1 MIKVSLISL
10 GCPKNLVDSEGLLK
24 LLAEEG
30 IDHDPDP
37 ANADLLLINT
47 CGFIE
52 TAKRESIE
60 EILKLVETKGRR
72 QLVVF
77 GCLAKRYGD
86 ELKKEIPEIDVIFGV
101 GEEDKIVAYCKE
113 VAGMRDLGFGVGDR
127 NTPVSS
133 AKPSLLTPEPS
144 SYGYLKI
151 AEGCDRGCTYCV
163 IPDIRGKFRSGN
175 PESILKKAER
185 LVASGRKELIIIAQ
199 DITSFGRDIPGYGLG
214 RLVKEIASISGD
226 FWVRLLYLYPTS
238 ITDELIETVRSEEK
252 VCKYLDIPLQHTES
266 KILGLMKR
274 GGGREYYRNLVTGL
288 REAIPGVALRTTL
301 ITGFPQEK
309 EEDFEHMLGFVQE
322 MQFEHLGVFP
332 YSREEGSAAYA
343 LKGQVPRHVREKRR
357 DRIMEV
363 QSGISL
369 DKNKNL
375 VGKMFRAVVDDID
388 GVEGIARI
396 YSQAPEID
404 GVVFIKGPGVRKGEF
419 VQVRIDRAYDYDLQG
434 TVVP

>member
-1 MIKVSLISL
+1 VIKVSLISL

-72 QLVVF
+72 RLIVF

-101 GEEDKIVAYCKE
+101 GEEDTIVAYCKE
-113 VAGMRDLGFGVGDR
+113 VAGIRDLGFRVGDR

-133 AKPSLLTPEPS
+133 SKPSLLTAEPS

-175 PESILKKAER
+175 PENILKKAER

-238 ITDELIETVRSEEK
+238 ITDELIETVRSEDK

-301 ITGFPQEK
+301 ITGFPQEN

-434 TVVP
+434 TVVL

>member
-72 QLVVF
+72 RLVVF

-113 VAGMRDLGFGVGDR
+113 VAGIRDLGFGVGDR
-127 NTPVSS
+127 NSPVSS
-133 AKPSLLTPEPS
+133 SKPSLLIPEPS

-175 PESILKKAER
+175 PENILKKAER

-301 ITGFPQEK
+301 ITGFPQEN
-309 EEDFEHMLGFVQE
+309 EEDFAHMLGFVQE

-357 DRIMEV
+357 DRIMDV

-369 DKNKNL
+369 EKNINL